1 MFPILACRLSVVD
14 HNLCHCLNSNQF
26 SWRNVHS
33 SRKDLKIAKTEQS
46 VVLVFSWR
54 IPSNFVVGVVW
65 RDTPYDP
72 NIDVYFD
79 LALSLE
85 NTFMNGMILLFFCLF
100 ILQWDIPPQTLNQLM
115 WSPHLL
121 SADDSCTFLH
131 VLLMPL
137 ISVSCSLLYV
147 LLGIPILFLA
157 LLLLVTGATDY

>member
-1 MFPILACRLSVVD
+1 MVILYTTFVFPILACRLSVVD

-33 SRKDLKIAKTEQS
+33 SRKDLKTAKTEQS
-46 VVLVFSWR
+46 VALVFSWR

-100 ILQWDIPPQTLNQLM
+100 ILQWDITPQTLNQLM
-115 WSPHLL
+115 
-121 SADDSCTFLH
+121 
-131 VLLMPL
+131 
-137 ISVSCSLLYV
+137 
-147 LLGIPILFLA
+147 
-157 LLLLVTGATDY
+157 